1 VQHGNFSFLC
11 KGKCAFAWWIT
22 ANVPSLRK
30 KQQIVYLTS
39 LTLLL
44 TRAGVTAQSTLLH
57 DISLYFENRKLPD
70 FIVCDPPDHGRIET
84 RKIWITTELNSYLN
98 FPHVGQAFAIER
110 ESIEKKTGKYSIDV
124 AYGITSRTPEQ
135 ANAQHVLET
144 NSMLFL
150 YGHSKYLI

>member
-1 VQHGNFSFLC
+1 MGQFSIGNGFHFSVQHGNFSFLC

-70 FIVCDPPDHGRIET
+70 FIVCDPPDHSRIEKLKLRMT
-84 RKIWITTELNSYLN
+84 KNSCADSASA
-98 FPHVGQAFAIER
+98 V
-110 ESIEKKTGKYSIDV
+110 
-124 AYGITSRTPEQ
+124 
-135 ANAQHVLET
+135 
-144 NSMLFL
+144 
-150 YGHSKYLI
+150 